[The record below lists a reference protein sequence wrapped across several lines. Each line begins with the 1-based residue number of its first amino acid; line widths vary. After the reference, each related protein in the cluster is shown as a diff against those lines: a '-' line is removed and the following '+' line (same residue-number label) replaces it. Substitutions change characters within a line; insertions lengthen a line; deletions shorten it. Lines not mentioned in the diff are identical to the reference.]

1 MCGYKKEDEDMPH
14 SEMGYPY
21 NVISKGY
28 PNKVSNEKINETVDK
43 ILEHLKN
50 NLGVESFVSS
60 DTAFINLGLNEL
72 SNRKNERQSK
82 SALILSIVSIGLS
95 FIAIVLSVMTAYS
108 SSKDTMLQ
116 EQHLSELKN
125 ISKTISQ

>member
-1 MCGYKKEDEDMPH
+1 MCEYKKEDEDTPH
-14 SEMGYPY
+14 AEMGYPY

-50 NLGVESFVSS
+50 NLSVGSFVSS

-72 SNRKNERQSK
+72 SNRKNERQSRL
-82 SALILSIVSIGLS
+82 AFILSVVSIGLS
-95 FIAIVLSVMTAYS
+95 SIAIILSIMTAYS
-108 SSKDTMLQ
+108 SSKDIMLQ

-125 ISKTISQ
+125 ISETISW